1 MSPNNTRPKFLKVGL
16 AILLIFLLFLAGI
29 QVFLSY
35 YLDDLVENR
44 LSNAVSEH
52 TLNQYQL
59 QIDELTLSVWNRK
72 MDLKGVSLHP
82 TNSSSTAPK
91 IEFDQFSITGIQ
103 FLPYLWNGSVSIADV
118 HFLNPTARIVENSPD
133 SLVFLNQTTDSL
145 SNQTDPPNI
154 TVGRF
159 IVVGGSVN
167 LQTSDQSSSRAEL
180 HDFNLMISGIRMD
193 STSRLNFPYF
203 DFESFTTSSG
213 NFRYA
218 FKNGLY
224 AIESNQTEYSTTA
237 NIASLDSLKLIP
249 QYPRYEFA
257 RKIGH
262 QKDRISLTVGQL
274 LLENPDIES
283 LKSGK
288 LIADR
293 FTINAAD
300 LDVFHS
306 KLVPD
311 GPDRVK
317 TFPHMAFKNLKFP
330 VTIDTIAINQSEIR
344 YSEHLPDV
352 NRPGTVTFSN
362 VNGMFANVTNDSI
375 TVSGGHEITLDVS
388 SDVMGVAKLDAYFV
402 LPMNE
407 EGDHTARGTLASMQ
421 ATQLNPILEPVGL
434 IRTERGTI
442 HSLQFLMD
450 LKANS
455 ASGWTQLVYSDL
467 KIAVLDSDHVNSG
480 GRKWLKSVLANL
492 LRIKENNDKEPFRRG
507 EISKEREETKS
518 MFSYWWKSLSI
529 GLKDNIGL

>member
-1 MSPNNTRPKFLKVGL
+1 MRSKNNRHKILKIGL
-16 AILLIFLLFLAGI
+16 TIGLVLLLIIGGI
-29 QVFLSY
+29 QVFLSF

-44 LSNAVSEH
+44 LLKTISEQ

-59 QIDELTLSVWNRK
+59 GVGELTLSVWNRK
-72 MDLKGVSLHP
+72 MELNNVSIHP

-91 IEFDQFSITGIQ
+91 IEFDQFSISGIQ
-103 FLPYLWNGSVSIADV
+103 FLPYLWNGSVSLADV
-118 HFLNPTARIVENSPD
+118 HFLNPTVRIIENSPD
-133 SLVFLNQTTDSL
+133 SLVFLNQTTDSP
-145 SNQTDPPNI
+145 SNQKDTPNI
-154 TVGRF
+154 SVDRF
-159 IVVGGSVN
+159 IVEGGSVS
-167 LQTSDQSSSRAEL
+167 LQNSDQSRSRAEL
-180 HDFNLMISGIRMD
+180 HDFNLMISGVRMD
-193 STSRLNFPYF
+193 STSRLNVPYF
-203 DFESFTTSSG
+203 DFDSLTTSSG

-224 AIESNQTEYSTTA
+224 AIESNQTKYSTTA

-262 QKDRISLTVGQL
+262 QKDRITLTVGQL
-274 LLENPDIES
+274 RLKNPDIEN

-293 FTINAAD
+293 FTIDAAD

-317 TFPHMAFKNLKFP
+317 IFPHMAFKNLKFP
-330 VTIDTIAINQSEIR
+330 VTIDTIAINQSEIS
-344 YSEHLPDV
+344 YSEHLPEV
-352 NRPGTVTFSN
+352 NRPGTVTFSH
-362 VNGMFANVTNDSI
+362 VNGMFENVTNDSTTI
-375 TVSGGHEITLDVS
+375 SLGHEITLDVS
-388 SDVMGVAKLDAYFV
+388 SDVMGVAKLDAHFV

-407 EGDHTARGTLASMQ
+407 DGGHTARGTLASMQ
-421 ATQLNPILEPVGL
+421 ATELNPILEPVGL

-467 KIAVLDSDHVNSG
+467 KIAVLDSDHVNDG

-492 LRIKENNDKEPFRRG
+492 LKVKENNNKEPFRRG

-518 MFSYWWKSLSI
+518 MFSYWWKSLST